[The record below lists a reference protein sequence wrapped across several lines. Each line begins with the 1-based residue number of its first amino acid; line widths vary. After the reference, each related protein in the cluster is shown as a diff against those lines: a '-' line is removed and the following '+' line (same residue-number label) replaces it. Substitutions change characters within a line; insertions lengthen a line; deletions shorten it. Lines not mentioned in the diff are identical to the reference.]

1 MQHPQRSR
9 RLRVHVFASSYRRI
23 ASFGSA
29 LLPAAKSSRRAIGK
43 DGFFPASRGQEASKR
58 ELDRYSGKN
67 GDEVLRSF
75 LCCRTYQ
82 IVLGNQLIF
91 IPHDSPAVAAN

>member
-43 DGFFPASRGQEASKR
+43 DGFFPHPEDKKR
-58 ELDRYSGKN
+58 QSA
-67 GDEVLRSF
+67 
-75 LCCRTYQ
+75 
-82 IVLGNQLIF
+82 IVSHG
-91 IPHDSPAVAAN
+91 VV